1 MDVPGYGALNG
12 ASAGS
17 RRNRR
22 RHLVFGDDHGQMA
35 ENAERKTTMAE
46 TINVEIPHR
55 LTRAEARQRLEGGL
69 QRMHE
74 QIAGRA
80 VNVDQEWAGDHLDFK
95 ASLMGQ
101 TITGRL
107 DVEDN
112 CVRLE
117 LDLPWLLASI
127 ANTLKGKLQK
137 EGTLLLEKK

>member
-1 MDVPGYGALNG
+1 
-12 ASAGS
+12 
-17 RRNRR
+17 
-22 RHLVFGDDHGQMA
+22 
-35 ENAERKTTMAE
+35 MAE

-55 LTRAEARQRLEGGL
+55 LTRLEARQRLEGGL

-74 QIAGRA
+74 QMAGRA
-80 VNVDQEWAGDHLDFK
+80 VDVEQEWSGDHLDFR
-95 ASLMGQ
+95 AGLMGQ

-127 ANTLKGKLQK
+127 ANTIKGKLKK
-137 EGTLLLEKK
+137 EATLLLEKK